1 MNKILK
7 DVINRWKILQ
17 GFHCQ
22 YIPGWDCHGLPIELK
37 ALSKSKSREK
47 DAIKIRQMSRAFAF
61 EAIEHQKSEFKSWGV
76 LGEWDKPYL
85 TMEKDFVKA
94 QLKLFYDLIQKKFIF
109 RRYMPVY
116 WSPSSKTALA
126 ESELEYNPN
135 VNMNYI
141 MQDKNKLFLVCQ
153 KLNQDFLSIF
163 IAPKHCHIYKISCNI
178 RNCARISS
186 KIQEKSLFIIMD
198 NDTMEHSSQ

>member
-1 MNKILK
+1 MSSCSIFYNFFRKGHAVNKILK
-7 DVINRWKILQ
+7 DIINRWKILQ

-47 DAIKIRQMSRAFAF
+47 DAIKIRHMSRAFAL
-61 EAIEHQKSEFKSWGV
+61 EAVENQKSEFKSWGV
-76 LGEWDKPYL
+76 LGEWHKPYL
-85 TMEKDFVKA
+85 TMEKNFVKA
-94 QLKLFYDLIQKKFIF
+94 QLRLFYDLIQKKFIF

-135 VNMNYI
+135 VN
-141 MQDKNKLFLVCQ
+141 KKLCILVFLDYAP
-153 KLNQDFLSIF
+153 NIGIFFL
-163 IAPKHCHIYKISCNI
+163 Y
-178 RNCARISS
+178 
-186 KIQEKSLFIIMD
+186 
-198 NDTMEHSSQ
+198 